1 MKRQAAF
8 LTIALLA
15 APLAASAQGVRPS
28 DQERLTQIDSALGE
42 GIRQA
47 LAEGGSDSLSPA
59 LSALQGAALPNDQI
73 SVPGLAGDWNCSV
86 VKLGGILGIVSYPPF
101 KCRIGADGSFEK
113 LTGSQLTKG
122 ELRVMG
128 DSIVYTGTAYVQGD
142 TPVPYASFAD
152 EVDTNATQILP
163 DVGLLE
169 VVSTDRAR
177 ILMPRPYRESDIN
190 ILSLTR

>member
-1 MKRQAAF
+1 MNRQAAI

-15 APLAASAQGVRPS
+15 TPLAVSAQGVRPT
-28 DQERLTQIDSALGE
+28 DQERLTQIDTALGE

-47 LAEGGSDSLSPA
+47 LAEGGADSLSPA

-73 SVPGLAGDWNCSV
+73 SVSGLAGDWNCSV
-86 VKLGGILGIVSYPPF
+86 IKLGGILGIVSYPPF
-101 KCRIGADGSFEK
+101 KCRIGADGSFAK

-122 ELRVMG
+122 SLQVFG
-128 DSIVYTGTAYVQGD
+128 DIIVYTGTSYVQGD

-152 EVDTNATQILP
+152 DIDTNATQILP

-169 VVSTDRAR
+169 VVSPDRAR
-177 ILMPRPYRESDIN
+177 ILATRE
-190 ILSLTR
+190 LVQA